1 MRCFRM
7 VLVAA
12 QNLDIMSRVP
22 QEESSMATPA
32 AAFAQ
37 IATDCEAEGLTPKNG
52 EKIGLEIAKA
62 FNVQPD
68 EVGIMRVNKANLVF
82 VYPAKLHNVGAI
94 PLNTTGSVAA
104 RCAQSKRA
112 EILNNFAQAK
122 HTSIFESVDLK
133 GKQHAIGEKAE
144 HPLIQKL
151 VSVPVVGPAGVLG
164 VIEVCRKGVSAPT
177 AGPDFMPA
185 DMQKLVMI
193 AGSLLKC
200 FAK

>member
-1 MRCFRM
+1 
-7 VLVAA
+7 
-12 QNLDIMSRVP
+12 
-22 QEESSMATPA
+22 MATPA

-52 EKIGLEIAKA
+52 EKIGQEIAKA
-62 FNVQPD
+62 FNVQAD
-68 EVGIMRVNKANLVF
+68 EVGIMRVEKLNLVF
-82 VYPAKLHNVGAI
+82 VYPAKLHNVGSI

-104 RCAQSKRA
+104 RCAQTKRA
-112 EILNNFAQAK
+112 EVLNNFAQAK

-133 GKQHAIGEKAE
+133 GKQPHAIGEKAE
-144 HPLIQKL
+144 HPVIQKL
-151 VSVPVVGPAGVLG
+151 VPVPVVGPAGVLG
-164 VIEVCRKGVSAPT
+164 VIEVCRKGISAP
-177 AGPDFMPA
+177 ASGPDFTPA

>member
-1 MRCFRM
+1 
-7 VLVAA
+7 
-12 QNLDIMSRVP
+12 
-22 QEESSMATPA
+22 MATPA

-37 IATDCEAEGLTPKNG
+37 IATDCEAEGLTPRNG
-52 EKIGLEIAKA
+52 EKIGLEIARV

-68 EVGIMRVNKANLVF
+68 EVGILRIDKANLVF
-82 VYPAKLHNVGAI
+82 VYPSKLHNVGSI

-104 RCAQSKRA
+104 RCTQTKRA

-122 HTSIFESVDLK
+122 HTSIFESVDLT
-133 GKQHAIGEKAE
+133 GKHHAVGEKAE
-144 HPLIQKL
+144 HHIIQKL
-151 VSVPVVGPAGVLG
+151 MSVPVLGPNGVLG
-164 VIEVCRKGVSAPT
+164 VIEVCRKGVSSPA
-177 AGPDFMPA
+177 AGADFMPA

>member
-1 MRCFRM
+1 
-7 VLVAA
+7 
-12 QNLDIMSRVP
+12 
-22 QEESSMATPA
+22 MATPA

-62 FNVQPD
+62 FNLQPD
-68 EVGIMRVNKANLVF
+68 EVGILRLEKANLVF
-82 VYPAKLHNVGAI
+82 VYPAKLHNVGSI

-133 GKQHAIGEKAE
+133 GKQHAIGEKTE
-144 HPLIQKL
+144 HPVIQKL

-164 VIEVCRKGVSAPT
+164 VIEVCRKGISPPA
-177 AGPDFMPA
+177 AGPDFTPT
-185 DMQKLVMI
+185 DMQKLAMI

-200 FAK
+200 FAR

>member
-1 MRCFRM
+1 
-7 VLVAA
+7 
-12 QNLDIMSRVP
+12 
-22 QEESSMATPA
+22 MATPA

-37 IATDCEAEGLTPKNG
+37 IATDCEAEGLSPKNG
-52 EKIGLEIAKA
+52 ERIGQEIAKA

-68 EVGIMRVNKANLVF
+68 EVGILRVDKANLVF
-82 VYPAKLHNVGAI
+82 VYPSKLHNVGSI

-104 RCAQSKRA
+104 RCTQTKRA

-122 HTSIFESVDLK
+122 HTSIFESVDLT
-133 GKQHAIGEKAE
+133 GKHHVVGEKTE
-144 HPLIQKL
+144 HNLIQKL
-151 VSVPVVGPAGVLG
+151 MSVPVIGPNGVLG
-164 VIEVCRKGVSAPT
+164 VIEVCRKGTSAPT
-177 AGPDFMPA
+177 AGADFMPA